1 MEAGFYW
8 TGAIVKLLKPYTTQS
23 KVLLLLHNCCK
34 SFTRNVSNVIIMEFQ
49 LTEKEFF
56 TFQIHVEY
64 RWLKESMGKQHT
76 SRESPEHE
84 CYFSRYSSQP
94 I

>member
-1 MEAGFYW
+1 MLIPTNMQDLINYLHYGSGF
-8 TGAIVKLLKPYTTQS
+8 LLNWSNCKITKPYTTQS

-34 SFTRNVSNVIIMEFQ
+34 SFTKNVSNVIIMEFQ

-64 RWLKESMGKQHT
+64 R
-76 SRESPEHE
+76 
-84 CYFSRYSSQP
+84 
-94 I
+94 